1 METLPNDGLYITR
14 KRKLWKFAHFDS
26 YANCFSHAR
35 EQDGQKTYR
44 DISSYFARPE
54 REEEHQERKIVLEIA
69 AGNAQFSF
77 QLAKKYPEVN
87 FIAVDIKSDRL
98 YTSAKQA
105 LEEGVKN
112 IAFVRMS
119 INEIDNVFPKNS
131 VETIWLTFPDPFMR
145 KRSIRRRLSHSAFL
159 SRYQSLLEDTGKLK
173 FKTDNRDLFLW
184 SLEQFVASKWQFEE
198 LTFDLH
204 ESNFPDDYKIKTYY
218 ETKFMNEGFAINYCA
233 VNPPSGAD
241 VSVHSIR

>member
-1 METLPNDGLYITR
+1 VYTLENNGLYITR

-26 YANCFSHAR
+26 YPNCFEHKRGDTGEA
-35 EQDGQKTYR
+35 TYQN
-44 DISSYFARPE
+44 IYSYFPRSE
-54 REEEHQERKIVLEIA
+54 RGKRRLVLELA

-77 QLAKKYPEVN
+77 QLAKKYPEYDFV
-87 FIAVDIKSDRL
+87 AVDIKSDRL

-119 INEIDNVFPKNS
+119 IYELEKVFPNHS
-131 VETIWLTFPDPFMR
+131 VDTIWLTFPDPFMR
-145 KRSIRRRLSHSAFL
+145 KRSIRRRLSHPLFL
-159 SRYQSLLEDTGKLK
+159 QQYRTILSDTGELK

-184 SLEQFVASKWQFEE
+184 SLEQFVAKKWKFQE

-204 ESNFPDDYKIKTYY
+204 ESDFSEDYKIMTHY
-218 ETKFMNEGFAINYCA
+218 ETKFNAQGIPINFC
-233 VNPPSGAD
+233 
-241 VSVHSIR
+241 SVTQE

>member
-1 METLPNDGLYITR
+1 MPITNEIDTTDLYITR

-26 YANCFSHAR
+26 YPNCFSHAR
-35 EQDGQKTYR
+35 EDDGQETYKN
-44 DISSYFARPE
+44 ISAYLP
-54 REEEHQERKIVLEIA
+54 QEKNQKRSVVLEIA

-77 QLAKKYPEVN
+77 QLAKKYPEIN

-105 LEEGVKN
+105 LEEGIEN

-119 INEIDNVFPKNS
+119 INELAAVFPENS
-131 VETIWLTFPDPFMR
+131 ADTIWLTFPDPFMR
-145 KRSIRRRLSHSAFL
+145 KRSIRRRLSHPIFL
-159 SRYQSLLEDTGKLK
+159 KQYRSILESGGKLN

-184 SLEQFVASKWQFEE
+184 SLEQFVVQKWQFEE

-204 ESNFPDDYKIKTYY
+204 ESELSDDYKIKTYY
-218 ETKFMNEGFAINYCA
+218 ETKFMNEGFAINLVTLQGKVTSEPA
-233 VNPPSGAD
+233 V
-241 VSVHSIR
+241 